1 QELEKYRLQAV
12 GPEESKALRAC
23 RAFTG
28 DALLVESEHD
38 SVIPHQV
45 IVNYR
50 EACISA
56 RSLTYRLIEGA
67 DHGLSTESMQAAYT
81 QILTKWF
88 TEIVFCTKPAEAPP
102 VAVPSSSG
110 PETAPAAA

>member
-1 QELEKYRLQAV
+1 M
-12 GPEESKALRAC
+12 
-23 RAFTG
+23 
-28 DALLVESEHD
+28 
-38 SVIPHQV
+38 IPHQV

-81 QILTKWF
+81 ALLVKWF
-88 TEIVFCTKPAEAPP
+88 KEIVVGTKPAEP
-102 VAVPSSSG
+102 
-110 PETAPAAA
+110 APAGRCAEQRGFGDGACGRLRLRTPRALRPGADPKCPNTL

>member
-1 QELEKYRLQAV
+1 
-12 GPEESKALRAC
+12 
-23 RAFTG
+23 
-28 DALLVESEHD
+28 
-38 SVIPHQV
+38 VIPHQV

-56 RSLTYRLIEGA
+56 RSLTYRLIEGS

-81 QILTKWF
+81 QLLTKWF
-88 TEIVFCTKPAEAPP
+88 SEIVFCTKPAEPPP
-102 VAVPSSSG
+102 VAAPSITG